1 VEDSSADEGTYL
13 MLLLEAVLKCESGEM
28 ADGAEAGSL
37 GYILDGVNSRS
48 ELLLVGDLS
57 GFISSRA
64 DDRPG
69 GRCSLPGDVIL
80 SVLGVFRGV
89 SGSNTGCCIFRCCC
103 GVCCII
109 RSTSESTSSSQP

>member
-1 VEDSSADEGTYL
+1 MEDSSADEGTYL
-13 MLLLEAVLKCESGEM
+13 MPLLEAVLNCESGET
-28 ADGAEAGSL
+28 ADGVEAGSL
-37 GYILDGVNSRS
+37 GYTSEGVSSRL

-57 GFISSRA
+57 GFILSRA

-69 GRCSLPGDVIL
+69 GRCSLLGDVIF

-89 SGSNTGCCIFRCCC
+89 SGSNTGCWIFRCCC
-103 GVCCII
+103 GVRCSI